1 MEDHKKKGKSNGK
14 GWKKRVSSEEKNVG
28 KAISKEKEGEAKDKT
43 EVPKV
48 DEVGKIVKGKTD
60 KDEKSA
66 SADVHT
72 EKMEKSEARLEKEN
86 FYEQLI
92 QDDSKWSM
100 TLEKQI
106 DWAFEEIDIILK
118 ISTSFK
124 LKEKSLDWESDT
136 ADSAKLDKPIL
147 RKREQKSHDKEN
159 YFDERTKVTK
169 LEI

>member
-1 MEDHKKKGKSNGK
+1 MEDPKKKGKGNGK
-14 GWKKRVSSEEKNVG
+14 GWKKRVSPEEKNVG

-48 DEVGKIVKGKTD
+48 DEVGQIVKGETD
-60 KDEKSA
+60 KDEKST

-106 DWAFEEIDIILK
+106 YWAFEEIDIISK

-124 LKEKSLDWESDT
+124 LKEISLDWESDT
-136 ADSAKLDKPIL
+136 ADSAELDKPIL

-159 YFDERTKVTK
+159 SFD
-169 LEI
+169 